1 MSVQTLIQ
9 VRRGTASEW
18 RVANS
23 TLSAGE
29 WGFETDTKRYKI
41 GDGLTSWNSLAYSSI
56 LPSSNDLTGVSGIGV
71 SFTSNS
77 GIPVRIAVT
86 GIGSSQVTDFNS
98 SVSGLL
104 PVTNIVAGSG
114 ITISSSNAI
123 YTINSTATGGTPSPT
138 GNFVVESLHVSNRYT
153 ETVSAISIS
162 SNTLVINLDTC
173 NLFNC
178 ALNSNINTL
187 TISNVPSTSGVSIGF
202 TIIFTADGTPRSV
215 SWPNSVKWQAGTAP
229 NITSVN
235 GKIDTF
241 SFLSVN
247 NGTSWLGFVGGQNY

>member
-1 MSVQTLIQ
+1 MAVNDLITF
-9 VRRGTASEW
+9 RKGTASAW
-18 RVANS
+18 TSANPVLAS
-23 TLSAGE
+23 GE
-29 WGFETDTKRYKI
+29 PGYDLTNKIFKI
-41 GDGLTSWNSLAYSSI
+41 GDGASNWTSLGSINLA
-56 LPSSNDLTGVSGIGV
+56 SSNI
-71 SFTSNS
+71 
-77 GIPVRIAVT
+77 
-86 GIGSSQVTDFNS
+86 TDFNS